1 MNFTKD
7 DLKKFQS
14 LDQLEEEIFSAEEI
28 NGIHNRSLFRS
39 KMRAFETKI
48 YSDISNFLKNYIN
61 DNQINIDKLLTE
73 FQLSSQTFNS
83 LLENKKNSNLR
94 TLLYICVALELD
106 VGVKISKPDK

>member
-1 MNFTKD
+1 
-7 DLKKFQS
+7 
-14 LDQLEEEIFSAEEI
+14 
-28 NGIHNRSLFRS
+28 
-39 KMRAFETKI
+39 
-48 YSDISNFLKNYIN
+48 
-61 DNQINIDKLLTE
+61 LTE